1 MTERFKTG
9 QSEPQIP
16 KDALPTTGKEMW
28 YLAPILPV
36 MTMKAPAIEYPIQTQ
51 IHDCHQARPGFMM
64 LADEIIHVL
73 MLKESAIQKATCV
86 LSAKRFCEGRFGVTA
101 LYHSLAIGIR
111 HCRRWTT
118 GTYTYCEDISTIHL
132 SAYRI

>member
-86 LSAKRFCEGRFGVTA
+86 LSAKRFCVGRLGVMA
-101 LYHSLAIGIR
+101 WYHGLATGIR
-111 HCRRWTT
+111 HC
-118 GTYTYCEDISTIHL
+118 
-132 SAYRI
+132 